1 MVLPAADAEGVP
13 FDGGATVGFH
23 NQYNFRGF
31 KAGERAP
38 SLAVDFL
45 IPVSTNSELA
55 LNVGEW
61 YINPAEDGTDEFGLY
76 TFLVIPVAGFN
87 FRVGGT
93 FFAFPERDSITGEFG
108 ATVSYSVANYV
119 DLELAWW
126 SDVKGDGAPDDEL
139 RLGHYIEFSVGKFFE
154 LKNWLGVEVEAG
166 ISYGIDYYGV
176 DGLNHTFGTIGF
188 PIGILETTTL
198 TPYVGGTLALEG
210 LKDAGRSDQFVAGI
224 SLSVGF

>member
-1 MVLPAADAEGVP
+1 VS

-93 FFAFPERDSITGEFG
+93 FLPSPSATPSPANSVPPSPTLSRITSI
-108 ATVSYSVANYV
+108 
-119 DLELAWW
+119 W
-126 SDVKGDGAPDDEL
+126 
-139 RLGHYIEFSVGKFFE
+139 
-154 LKNWLGVEVEAG
+154 NWLGGA
-166 ISYGIDYYGV
+166 
-176 DGLNHTFGTIGF
+176 T
-188 PIGILETTTL
+188 
-198 TPYVGGTLALEG
+198 
-210 LKDAGRSDQFVAGI
+210 
-224 SLSVGF
+224 